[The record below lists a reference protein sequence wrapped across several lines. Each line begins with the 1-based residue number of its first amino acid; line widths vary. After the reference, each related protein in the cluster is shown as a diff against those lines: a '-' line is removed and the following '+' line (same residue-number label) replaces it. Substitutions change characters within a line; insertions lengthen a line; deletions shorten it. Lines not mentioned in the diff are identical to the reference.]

1 MRKRIYQIIENAEEK
16 DTLSSIYDIFMM
28 VVIIASLIPL
38 TIKEGSDIPKILQLL
53 LMFLRNKKIPCLW
66 FVYSQSD
73 IL

>member
-38 TIKEGSDIPKILQLL
+38 TIKEGSGILPLL
-53 LMFLRNKKIPCLW
+53 
-66 FVYSQSD
+66 D
-73 IL
+73 